1 MKGNASSS
9 NLGTDAI
16 SNLLISQSVPASIGF
31 LVMSLNIVVDT
42 IFVGNWIG
50 AMAIAAISVVL
61 PIVFL
66 ISSVGMA
73 IGIGGASIISRSLG
87 EGNQGKA
94 ALTFG
99 NQISLVVGLS
109 VFFVLIGLLLENPVI
124 KLFGANGA
132 FFEFSKTY
140 FHIVLFGIPFL
151 AFNMM
156 GNNVIRAEGKPK
168 FAMMAMI
175 IPSITNIVLDYIF
188 INVMDY
194 GMAGAAWATVLSYFV
209 CFSFIIWFFISGKS
223 ELKIT
228 FKHLQLDT
236 GIVKGIAS
244 IGGVSLVRQGFVS
257 VFFIILNHT
266 LFSYGGEV
274 AVAVYGIIGRV
285 VMFILFPVI
294 GIMQGFMPI
303 AGYNYGAKQKERVRE
318 VINTS
323 IKYASLIATLIFV
336 GILFF
341 SEEMVAVFTNEE
353 AILEQT
359 PNAMRIVFAAT
370 PITAIQLIG
379 TAYFQAIGKA
389 VPALLLTLTKEC
401 FFVMPLILI
410 LPHYFNIL
418 GIWWAFPIANVLST
432 AVIIY
437 FLNKEIRATLVN

>member
-1 MKGNASSS
+1 MKDATSSS
-9 NLGTDAI
+9 NLGTDSI
-16 SNLLISQSVPASIGF
+16 GKLLISQSVPASIGF

-73 IGIGGASIISRSLG
+73 IGIGGASIISRGLG
-87 EGNQGKA
+87 AGNSEKA

-124 KLFGANGA
+124 RLFGANGA
-132 FFEFSKTY
+132 FFNFSKTY

-175 IPSITNIVLDYIF
+175 IPSITNILLDYLF

-194 GMAGAAWATVLSYFV
+194 GMAGAAWATVFSYFM
-209 CFSFIIWFFISGKS
+209 CFCFIAWFFISGKS
-223 ELKIT
+223 ELNIT
-228 FKHLQLDT
+228 LKHLLLKAE
-236 GIVKGIAS
+236 IVRGIAS
-244 IGGVSLVRQGFVS
+244 IGGVSLVRQSFVS
-257 VFFIILNHT
+257 IFFIILNHT
-266 LFSYGGEV
+266 LFNYGEEV
-274 AVAVYGIIGRV
+274 AVAIYGIIGRV

-303 AGYNYGAKQKERVRE
+303 AGYNYGARHKERVRE

-341 SEEMVAVFTNEE
+341 SEEMVAVFTNDKD
-353 AILEQT
+353 ILEQT
-359 PNAMRIVFAAT
+359 PSAMRIVFAAT

-389 VPALLLTLTKEC
+389 VPALILTLTKEC

-410 LPHYFNIL
+410 LPYYWGIL
-418 GIWWAFPIANVLST
+418 GIWLAFPIANVLST

-437 FLNKEIRATLVN
+437 FLNKEVKTTLIH